1 MAEIGVRVREAQ
13 GPHLVIDDSIKY
25 YSAQEIWM
33 IDLAIDVVAMLVT
46 SGGSLSG
53 RDRILSDLKSADK
66 QAGSRHWRHQVSK
79 AGAGPAQFRQLRDLI
94 PHHQPLH

>member
-1 MAEIGVRVREAQ
+1 
-13 GPHLVIDDSIKY
+13 
-25 YSAQEIWM
+25 M

-66 QAGSRHWRHQVSK
+66 QAGSRHWRHQLQK
-79 AGAGPAQFRQLRDLI
+79 AAGGPAQFRQLRDLI